1 MLLGMPRL
9 TFTQHL
15 DRFVAW
21 APRDLPGATVGSVLD
36 AAFADCPAL
45 RGYLF
50 DDQGRMRQHLMLFV
64 DGELILDRDRLT
76 DPVAPHQEIFVMQ
89 ALSGG

>member
-1 MLLGMPRL
+1 MPRL

-21 APRDLPGATVGSVLD
+21 TPRDVSGNTVGTVLE
-36 AAFADCPAL
+36 AAFSDCPAL
-45 RGYLF
+45 RGYVF
-50 DDQGRMRQHLMLFV
+50 DEQGRVRQHVLLFV
-64 DGELILDRDRLT
+64 DGELILDRAGLSDRVE
-76 DPVAPHQEIFVMQ
+76 PNQEVFVMQ

>member
-1 MLLGMPRL
+1 MARL
-9 TFTQHL
+9 TLTQHL

-21 APRDLPGATVGSVLD
+21 TPQDVPGGTVGAVLE

-45 RGYLF
+45 RGYVL
-50 DDQGRMRQHLMLFV
+50 DDQGRVRQHVMLFV
-64 DGELILDRDRLT
+64 DGELIRDRTRLT
-76 DPVAPHQEIFVMQ
+76 DPVEPQQEIFVMQ